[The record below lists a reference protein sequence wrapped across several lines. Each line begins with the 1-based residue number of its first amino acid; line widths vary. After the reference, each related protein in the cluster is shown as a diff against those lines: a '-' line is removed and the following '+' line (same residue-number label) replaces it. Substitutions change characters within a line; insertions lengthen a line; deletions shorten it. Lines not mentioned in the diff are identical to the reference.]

1 MPLNFSTSSS
11 TSSSTF
17 YSSSS
22 SINGENHSTTSG
34 HRYQTASHTSPDGT
48 TTVRTIA
55 QDMGQPVIVEEH
67 RYDENGRELAAL
79 PDAKSE
85 GVRRIE
91 DVNDLDDEYVG
102 DEMEDAGYAEEP
114 RERAKRV

>member
-1 MPLNFSTSSS
+1 MSFTTSTTSSTFFSSSSSSS
-11 TSSSTF
+11 TSH
-17 YSSSS
+17 
-22 SINGENHSTTSG
+22 NGHEEQTG
-34 HRYQTASHTSPDGT
+34 HRYQKVSHTSPDGT

-67 RYDENGRELAAL
+67 RYDDSGRELAAL

-85 GVRRIE
+85 GFKRIE

-102 DEMEDAGYAEEP
+102 DENEDAEFADGA